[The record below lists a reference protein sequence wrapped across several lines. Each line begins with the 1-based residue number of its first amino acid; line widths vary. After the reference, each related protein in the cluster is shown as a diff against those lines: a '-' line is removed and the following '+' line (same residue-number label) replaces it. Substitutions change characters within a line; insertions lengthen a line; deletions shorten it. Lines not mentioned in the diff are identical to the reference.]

1 MPYFEGFQLN
11 HFQPVYLVTP
21 LAMEDGEYDNLEY
34 KHSNEDHGM
43 DMDDLLPQVG
53 EFGTYQKLMLWLVCL
68 PACFPCGFGAF
79 NQLFMA
85 DVPDHWCNIP
95 ELQNFLPE
103 ITKNVSIPF
112 EDNGFS
118 RCSRY
123 VVNWSRLIEDSGG
136 TIEGV
141 EVNSSWS
148 IEGCLEGWVY
158 DRSKVVSSIVI
169 DFDLVCDKDIYPTLG
184 LVALN
189 VGGPIGVY
197 TFGRLNDTIGRKK
210 SFFLCLTTLLI
221 GGILTVTAQN
231 FWWWAGSRVVVGL
244 TIPAMYQIPFIISL
258 ELVGPNYRSFVT
270 VLTCMFYTVGLMM
283 LSGITYLIR
292 DWVHLGLATSLPFLL
307 YYFYWFWLPE
317 SPRWL
322 LAKGRFEEAS
332 KILETLARV
341 NQKALP
347 DSFKQQLKRKIM
359 YKPSKSEEEALKK
372 SPGCFELCGTPN
384 MRLKTTLITLNWFA
398 NETVYVGLSYYGPSL
413 GSNEHLSF
421 LLSSAVE
428 IPTYLACWLVM
439 DRWGRRWP
447 ICTCMLICGA
457 CCLAT
462 ATIPDDAVGIT
473 LVLFLVSKSAIS
485 ASFLIIYPFA
495 GELYPTQLRGVGIG
509 TSAYIAGLGLII
521 IPFITYLGSEML
533 ILPLI
538 IMGVI
543 SILGGLTGLRLPE
556 TLHHKLPQ
564 TVEEGEAFGRDFN
577 LTDCL
582 RCIPLRP
589 ETSVVSSYEDLELTP
604 VKVTPHEETPF
615 EPKMPRRS
623 TMRKLVRQQSTMD
636 TQRGSN
642 GTMQMT
648 YWF

>member
-1 MPYFEGFQLN
+1 M
-11 HFQPVYLVTP
+11 
-21 LAMEDGEYDNLEY
+21 GECS
-34 KHSNEDHGM
+34 KHEVDEVRRSTSGEHGM

-85 DVPDHWCNIP
+85 DVPEHWCKVSQ
-95 ELQNFLPE
+95 LSNFTE
-103 ITKNVSIPF
+103 EEQTNVSIPF
-112 EDNGFS
+112 HDTFS
-118 RCSRY
+118 KCTRY
-123 VVNWSRLIEDSGG
+123 AVNWSEILKEAGG
-136 TIEGV
+136 TIGGV
-141 EVNSSWS
+141 VVNRSWPT
-148 IEGCLEGWVY
+148 EGCLDGWVY
-158 DRSKVVSSIVI
+158 DRTKVVSSIVI
-169 DFDLVCDKDIYPTLG
+169 DFDLVCDKNIYPTLG

-189 VGGPIGVY
+189 IGGPIGVY
-197 TFGRLNDTIGRKK
+197 TFGRLNDSIGRKK
-210 SFFLCLTTLLI
+210 SFFLCLTTLLL
-221 GGILTVTAQN
+221 GSVLTVMAQN
-231 FWWWAGSRVVVGL
+231 FWWWAGSRIVVGL

-283 LSGITYLIR
+283 LAAITYLVR
-292 DWVHLGLATSLPFLL
+292 DWVRLGIVTSAPFLL
-307 YYFYWFWLPE
+307 YYLYWFCLPE

-332 KILETLARV
+332 KIIETLARI
-341 NQKALP
+341 NKKELP
-347 DSFKQQLKRKIM
+347 ASFKLQLKRHIM
-359 YKPSKSEEEALKK
+359 YKRTKSEEEAYKRT
-372 SPGCFELCGTPN
+372 PGCSDLCGTPN

-428 IPTYLACWLVM
+428 IPTYLTCWIVM

-447 ICTCMLICGA
+447 ICVCMLICGA

-462 ATIPDDAVGIT
+462 VAIPNDDMVTT

-495 GELYPTQLRGVGIG
+495 GELYPTQLRGLGIG
-509 TSAYIAGLGLII
+509 TSAYIAGIGLII

-538 IMGVI
+538 IMGVM
-543 SILGGLTGLRLPE
+543 SIIGGLLGLRLPE
-556 TLHHKLPQ
+556 TLHHRLPQ
-564 TVEEGEAFGRDFN
+564 TVQEGEEFGKDFGMK
-577 LTDCL
+577 DCL
-582 RCIPLRP
+582 RCIPLKP
-589 ETSVVSSYEDLELTP
+589 GTTEVDSYEDLELTP
-604 VKVTPHEETPF
+604 VPTEKTPLETPTPH
-615 EPKMPRRS
+615 KLSMK
-623 TMRKLVRQQSTMD
+623 KLVRQQSVMD
-636 TQRGSN
+636 TQKSSD